1 MMKNIFR
8 KITITMCS
16 AVILMGI
23 SAAGVHAALVDVGD
37 FTIDRSYSYGSY
49 TTKIKSYNGKGG
61 DIVLPTEAEF
71 PSGTYK
77 ITEIG
82 DAFKGNEQI
91 TGVTIPEGYTDIGS
105 EAFLSC
111 INLKSVIIPGSVS
124 TIGSSAF
131 SDCSA
136 LDTVTFSEDTAASL
150 TINMGSFANCTSL
163 TSIEL
168 PARFSSTRFNFLY
181 GCNALTSIRMKDG
194 AQSFATADNILYNV
208 SGDNAVMVAYPGGKT
223 ETEFTIP
230 AEVNGKPITSTAMH
244 TFRGNA
250 TLKKVTVPQTVT
262 SLGGYTF
269 HNMQAIEEIIL
280 EHETAPTLGSELCTE
295 MKAGSKIVV
304 KNKDVAKAFE
314 PTSIYSSKYYT
325 PENTT
330 VTVLGSEPEVK
341 TVSASVSIA
350 AEPEI
355 KDGKAVYSIY
365 LDTAE
370 NVSTVLLKVSFDA
383 AQVDAGIVVPANG
396 QFTSGTSTWAEE
408 NGKLILKAYL
418 GITGNVTGFS
428 SDEKTKLAEISVPVK
443 AGISGNIT
451 AGITAVKAAGVVGED
466 ESAMNGTVTV
476 ITDTASVFVPG
487 YDVNDDGTV
496 DIIDITEAQRYYQAT
511 PADAN
516 WSEKAQVMD
525 VNGDNKVDI
534 EDYIGI
540 FNHLSD
546 F

>member
-1 MMKNIFR
+1 MKNIFR

-49 TTKIKSYNGKGG
+49 TTKVKSYNGKGG

-111 INLKSVIIPGSVS
+111 INLKSVIIPGSVI

-304 KNKDVAKAFE
+304 KNEDVAKAFE

-451 AGITAVKAAGVVGED
+451 AGITAVKAAGVVGEN

-487 YDVNDDGTV
+487 YDVNGDGTV

>member
-1 MMKNIFR
+1 MKNIFR

-49 TTKIKSYNGKGG
+49 TTKVKSYNGKGG
-61 DIVLPTEAEF
+61 DIVLPTEADF

-111 INLKSVIIPGSVS
+111 INLKSVIIPGSVI

-383 AQVDAGIVVPANG
+383 AQVDAGTVVPANG

-451 AGITAVKAAGVVGED
+451 AGITAVKAAGVVGEN

-476 ITDTASVFVPG
+476 ITDTAGVFVPG
-487 YDVNDDGTV
+487 YDVNGDGTV

-511 PADAN
+511 PADAK